1 MSTVGQTMDEASSA
15 ARPLLSEPSVQTD
28 MSRDKPAKP
37 IVGAWSCAS
46 VTGIANT
53 TGDSQPRDM
62 YSEALSPWLHAS
74 PAFENTEV
82 GSKSLDETTTRP
94 PPPLSMA
101 MPLGLGKPTTSS
113 TADVPSHKASSV
125 LSGLRRART
134 TVDRPTASPPMRMSQ
149 DMSMLGAP
157 LNAPETS
164 FRVPSIHELR
174 INKAPAPS
182 HDARFVSGASFIM
195 SPDTAKQFDSATP
208 PPPIMR
214 PRFPSAQGPIV
225 YETHTWTV
233 ERPRAG
239 ASPFSTDAELSPPE
253 SWASANMDSA
263 DPSKFPHAAALWA
276 RLPDTYT
283 FSPPLQ
289 PIHIV
294 RGSPPTW
301 ASTSPHTTTS
311 STLQSPDL
319 PTTTHGRG
327 VEPHVPT
334 TDGPVP
340 YSNEARH
347 VYMSEALRSEPEA
360 HRATEPPS
368 DVSSQSE
375 GGHDTTLI
383 DWSDQQKMSSVDAL
397 LLKESCSPLPVSDTH
412 TTSWTAP
419 LDLGEHGS
427 ALGLHV
433 PDSSRDTAA
442 QPVRRGSSRKVPPS
456 SLSFPQKARIADASY
471 AASPRRVSYGPAIV
485 DDSYVS
491 PLDDDMPPPVPPHDK
506 EADALRAPHTGTV
519 EAPPTEVGE
528 PHLMPALQYT
538 LPFKLSSRRRYKPRS
553 SWPARTSTSPP
564 VAPRVL
570 RPTVSDERDE
580 EYVATTRLS
589 ARSIPLAPPPSTGY
603 GVVQPA
609 LAPELCGPV
618 YSIEGR
624 RVGDDVGNTSHLS
637 MLGAVAD
644 QSQGFNF
651 ETYFEAS
658 LQRIRQEM
666 GHAPTAPLAGAAPLR
681 RPAENDLFHNAPPIN
696 VRSLG
701 SPVMALDEFSYV
713 VDDDG
718 AALLR
723 TSARPPP
730 PDASKQVPELPPV
743 DMYLPEEHE
752 VMGDAPPST
761 DDRRWTFPYFESP
774 IMGEHFEPMPADAKL
789 PLEFITKPNSVLS
802 RGRPVKKTHPSMFY
816 ASLPPSRRHRYRA
829 AEDLD
834 MSMLSDDEPK
844 PREEDVDD
852 DPFSQSMM
860 APHTPAKPAVPS
872 KAASPPAAPKAR
884 LLGDYAAPRPKPAAA
899 PKEAPRH
906 APPRTVPSPRSMSP
920 PPTSGLGS
928 ATVRMASHVPPPAPP
943 PSAPPPP
950 SPPPPARDSENKK
963 APGKDT
969 DKKFS
974 TWFKRMVHS
983 QDKESPSERAASPPP
998 PAAAPEAGPASDRG
1012 PAPGGA
1018 SPRTSTSTN
1027 QTLKYGRRIKRPGFE
1042 PTQPGKYHL
1051 AGTVSLPTLNV
1062 ARTAEQRARD
1072 ETGLPETEPALI
1084 QSLLAAPSSSTVRA
1098 RAGIINSI
1106 PFVEEAVPPGQV
1118 LVAEER
1124 KVLVRPVM

>member
-1 MSTVGQTMDEASSA
+1 MSAADQATDETSSA
-15 ARPLLSEPSVQTD
+15 ARPPLSESSVRKDT
-28 MSRDKPAKP
+28 SRDKPAKP
-37 IVGAWSCAS
+37 IMGAWSCAS
-46 VTGIANT
+46 MTGPADT
-53 TGDSQPRDM
+53 TRDSQPRDM
-62 YSEALSPWLHAS
+62 YSEALLPWLHAS
-74 PAFENTEV
+74 HAFAGTDA
-82 GSKSLDETTTRP
+82 GSKSLDEAAARP
-94 PPPLSMA
+94 LPPLSMA
-101 MPLGLGKPTTSS
+101 MPLGLGRPTTSS
-113 TADVPSHKASSV
+113 TADVLLHPASSGH
-125 LSGLRRART
+125 SGLRRART
-134 TVDRPTASPPMRMSQ
+134 TADRPTASPPMRMSQ
-149 DMSMLGAP
+149 DMSMLGAA

-174 INKAPAPS
+174 INKAAAPS
-182 HDARFVSGASFIM
+182 HDARFVSGASFVM
-195 SPDTAKQFDSATP
+195 SPDTAKHFDTATP

-233 ERPRAG
+233 DRPRTVT
-239 ASPFSTDAELSPPE
+239 SPLSTEADFSPPE

-319 PTTTHGRG
+319 PTTTPGRR

-340 YSNEARH
+340 YSNEERP
-347 VYMSEALRSEPEA
+347 VYMSAAPRSEWPG
-360 HRATEPPS
+360 
-368 DVSSQSE
+368 DVSSPSD

-383 DWSDQQKMSSVDAL
+383 DWSDQQKISSVDQL
-397 LLKESCSPLPVSDTH
+397 LLKQSWSQLPVSDTH

-419 LDLGEHGS
+419 LDLGEHAS
-427 ALGLHV
+427 NE
-433 PDSSRDTAA
+433 PRNTPP
-442 QPVRRGSSRKVPPS
+442 QPVRRRSSRKAPPL
-456 SLSFPQKARIADASY
+456 SLPLPPKVRTADVSD
-471 AASPRRVSYGPAIV
+471 AASRQHEFDSSGVG
-485 DDSYVS
+485 DDSNASPDDAPPYVPS
-491 PLDDDMPPPVPPHDK
+491 HDS
-506 EADALRAPHTGTV
+506 EADALRAPHTGSV
-519 EAPPTEVGE
+519 EAPPSEVDA
-528 PHLMPALQYT
+528 PPLMPALQYT
-538 LPFKLSSRRRYKPRS
+538 LPFKLSSRRRYQPRNT
-553 SWPARTSTSPP
+553 WPSRPPTSPP
-564 VAPRVL
+564 GAARVP

-580 EYVATTRLS
+580 DVVDVGTARPS
-589 ARSIPLAPPPSTGY
+589 APSIPLAPPSTTGY

-618 YSIEGR
+618 HSIEGR
-624 RVGDDVGNTSHLS
+624 RVEDDVGHTSHLS

-644 QSQGFNF
+644 QSQDFHF

-658 LQRIRQEM
+658 LQRIREEM
-666 GHAPTAPLAGAAPLR
+666 GRTATAPLAGAVPLQR
-681 RPAENDLFHNAPPIN
+681 TTENDFFHNAPPIN

-713 VDDDG
+713 VDNDG

-723 TSARPPP
+723 TSTRPPS
-730 PDASKQVPELPPV
+730 DVSKQVPELPPV

-752 VMGDAPPST
+752 VMGDAPRSSY
-761 DDRRWTFPYFESP
+761 DQRWTFPYMESP
-774 IMGEHFEPMPADAKL
+774 LIGERSEPMPTDAKL
-789 PLEFITKPNSVLS
+789 PLDFITKPNSVLS

-816 ASLPPSRRHRYRA
+816 ASLPQSRRHRYRV
-829 AEDLD
+829 AETGPASVLQ
-834 MSMLSDDEPK
+834 DDEPAQD
-844 PREEDVDD
+844 EEDVDD

-860 APHTPAKPAVPS
+860 APHTPAKPAIPS
-872 KAASPPAAPKAR
+872 KATSPPAAPKAT
-884 LLGDYAAPRPKPAAA
+884 LLGDYAAPRPKPAAR
-899 PKEAPRH
+899 PKEAPRQ
-906 APPRTVPSPRSMSP
+906 APPRTMPPPRSMSP
-920 PPTSGLGS
+920 PPTSSLGS
-928 ATVRMASHVPPPAPP
+928 ATVRTARDAPPPAPP
-943 PSAPPPP
+943 PSAPLPP
-950 SPPPPARDSENKK
+950 SPSLAARESEEKK
-963 APGKDT
+963 ASAKDA

-974 TWFKRMVHS
+974 AWLKRMVHA
-983 QDKESPSERAASPPP
+983 QGKESPPERAASSSP
-998 PAAAPEAGPASDRG
+998 PAAAAGPASERG
-1012 PAPGGA
+1012 SAPGGA
-1018 SPRTSTSTN
+1018 SPRTSTSTT
-1027 QTLKYGRRIKRPGFE
+1027 QTHKYGRRIKRPGFE

>member
-1 MSTVGQTMDEASSA
+1 MSAADQATDEVSSA
-15 ARPLLSEPSVQTD
+15 APPRLSESSVRKHT
-28 MSRDKPAKP
+28 SRHKPAKP
-37 IVGAWSCAS
+37 IVGAWSCTS
-46 VTGIANT
+46 MTGPADT
-53 TGDSQPRDM
+53 TRDSQPRDM
-62 YSEALSPWLHAS
+62 YSEALLPWLHAS
-74 PAFENTEV
+74 HAFANTDV
-82 GSKSLDETTTRP
+82 GSKSLDEAAARP
-94 PPPLSMA
+94 LPPLSMA
-101 MPLGLGKPTTSS
+101 MPLGLGRPTTSS
-113 TADVPSHKASSV
+113 TADVPSHTASS
-125 LSGLRRART
+125 SHIGLRRART
-134 TVDRPTASPPMRMSQ
+134 TAERPTASPPMRMSQ
-149 DMSMLGAP
+149 DMSMLGAA

-174 INKAPAPS
+174 INKAAAPS
-182 HDARFVSGASFIM
+182 HDARFVSGASFVM
-195 SPDTAKQFDSATP
+195 SPDTAKHFDTATP

-233 ERPRAG
+233 DRPRAG
-239 ASPFSTDAELSPPE
+239 TSPLSTEADFSPPE

-301 ASTSPHTTTS
+301 ASTSPHMTTS

-319 PTTTHGRG
+319 PTTTHGRR

-340 YSNEARH
+340 YSNEERP
-347 VYMSEALRSEPEA
+347 VYMCAAPCSEWPG
-360 HRATEPPS
+360 
-368 DVSSQSE
+368 DVSSPSD

-383 DWSDQQKMSSVDAL
+383 DWSDQQKVSSVDQL
-397 LLKESCSPLPVSDTH
+397 LLKQSWSPLPVSDTN

-419 LDLGEHGS
+419 LDLGEHAS
-427 ALGLHV
+427 ALGLHASNE
-433 PDSSRDTAA
+433 PCNTPPE
-442 QPVRRGSSRKVPPS
+442 PVRRRSSRKAPPS
-456 SLSFPQKARIADASY
+456 SLPLPPKVRTADASD
-471 AASPRRVSYGPAIV
+471 AASPQREFYGSAGGDDSNASPV
-485 DDSYVS
+485 DDGA
-491 PLDDDMPPPVPPHDK
+491 PPWIPSHDS

-519 EAPPTEVGE
+519 EAPPLEVDA
-528 PHLMPALQYT
+528 PPLMPALQYT
-538 LPFKLSSRRRYKPRS
+538 LPFKLSSRRRYQPRNT
-553 SWPARTSTSPP
+553 WPSRPPTSPP
-564 VAPRVL
+564 VAPRVP

-580 EYVATTRLS
+580 DLVTVGTTRPS
-589 ARSIPLAPPPSTGY
+589 ARSIPLAPPSTTGY

-609 LAPELCGPV
+609 LDPELCGPV
-618 YSIEGR
+618 HSVEGR
-624 RVGDDVGNTSHLS
+624 RVEDDAGQTSHLS

-644 QSQGFNF
+644 QSQGFHF

-658 LQRIRQEM
+658 LQRIRDEM
-666 GHAPTAPLAGAAPLR
+666 GRTSTAPLAGAVPLQ
-681 RPAENDLFHNAPPIN
+681 RPTENDLFLNAPPIN

-713 VDDDG
+713 VDNDG

-723 TSARPPP
+723 TSTRPPL
-730 PDASKQVPELPPV
+730 DVSKQVPELPPV

-752 VMGDAPPST
+752 VMGDAPRSSY
-761 DDRRWTFPYFESP
+761 DQRWTFPNLESP
-774 IMGEHFEPMPADAKL
+774 LIGERSEPMPADAKL

-816 ASLPPSRRHRYRA
+816 ASLPQSRRYRYRV
-829 AEDLD
+829 AEAGPT
-834 MSMLSDDEPK
+834 SMLQDDEPAQD
-844 PREEDVDD
+844 EEDVDD

-860 APHTPAKPAVPS
+860 APHTPAKPTVPS
-872 KAASPPAAPKAR
+872 KAASPPAAPKAT
-884 LLGDYAAPRPKPAAA
+884 LLGDYAAPRPKPATR
-899 PKEAPRH
+899 PKEAPRQ
-906 APPRTVPSPRSMSP
+906 APPRSVPPPRSMSP
-920 PPTSGLGS
+920 PPTSSLGS
-928 ATVRMASHVPPPAPP
+928 ATVRMARDAPPPAPP
-943 PSAPPPP
+943 PSAPLPP
-950 SPPPPARDSENKK
+950 SPSPPARESDEKK
-963 APGKDT
+963 APGKDA

-974 TWFKRMVHS
+974 TWLKRMVHA
-983 QDKESPSERAASPPP
+983 QGKESSPERAASSSP
-998 PAAAPEAGPASDRG
+998 PAAAAGPASERG
-1012 PAPGGA
+1012 SATGGA
-1018 SPRTSTSTN
+1018 SPRTSTSTT
-1027 QTLKYGRRIKRPGFE
+1027 QTHKYGRRIKRPGFE